1 MSLTR
6 DGGGGMRLKMDGS
19 CDMRLKRD
27 GGGGMRRPPELS
39 PRGLLE

>member
-6 DGGGGMRLKMDGS
+6 YGGGG
-19 CDMRLKRD
+19 MRLKRD

-39 PRGLLE
+39 TRGLLE

>member
-6 DGGGGMRLKMDGS
+6 YGGGG
-19 CDMRLKRD
+19 MRLKRD
-27 GGGGMRRPPELS
+27 GGGGMGRPPELS

>member
-6 DGGGGMRLKMDGS
+6 DGGGG
-19 CDMRLKRD
+19 MRLKRD

>member
-6 DGGGGMRLKMDGS
+6 DGGGG
-19 CDMRLKRD
+19 MRLKRD
-27 GGGGMRRPPELS
+27 GGGGMRRPPELL

>member
-6 DGGGGMRLKMDGS
+6 YGGGG
-19 CDMRLKRD
+19 MRLKRD

>member
-1 MSLTR
+1 MRLKR
-6 DGGGGMRLKMDGS
+6 DGGGG
-19 CDMRLKRD
+19 MRLKRD

>member
-1 MSLTR
+1 MRLKR
-6 DGGGGMRLKMDGS
+6 DGGCG
-19 CDMRLKRD
+19 MRLKRD

>member
-6 DGGGGMRLKMDGS
+6 YGG

-27 GGGGMRRPPELS
+27 GGGGMRRPPELAT
-39 PRGLLE
+39 RGLLE

>member
-1 MSLTR
+1 MRLKR
-6 DGGGGMRLKMDGS
+6 DGG

>member
-1 MSLTR
+1 MRLKR
-6 DGGGGMRLKMDGS
+6 DGGDG
-19 CDMRLKRD
+19 MRLKRD